1 MNRRKAIFRLLILGG
16 GTAGVYGGIKG
27 YHLLKQ
33 PELDKLTV
41 FQPLIDEL
49 AETIIPRTD
58 TPGAKDAGVGLF
70 ITKMVKDCTGRRS
83 QNNFINGLDELAAYT
98 ALYYG
103 RPFQQ
108 CSQEDRNKILGHY
121 ESKGKR
127 GNGFVGKAKRYV
139 LGDSFFQT
147 LKNYTVLGFCTSK
160 AGVNEALSYDYV
172 PGSYT
177 GCTTISPG
185 QKAWAT
191 W

>member
-1 MNRRKAIFRLLILGG
+1 MNRRRAIFRLLVLGG

-33 PELDKLTV
+33 PELHKLAV

-58 TPGAKDAGVGLF
+58 TPGAKDAGVGAF
-70 ITKMVKDCTGRRS
+70 ITKMVRECTGRRS
-83 QNNFINGLDELAAYT
+83 QNNFLTGLEELAVHSKMH
-98 ALYYG
+98 YG
-103 RPFQQ
+103 RPFHE
-108 CSQEDRNKILGHY
+108 CSREDRISILAHY
-121 ESKGKR
+121 ESKGR
-127 GNGFVGKAKRYV
+127 QSNGFWGKAKRYV
-139 LGDSFFQT
+139 LGDSFFET
-147 LKNYTVLGFCTSK
+147 LKKNTVLGYCTSK
-160 AGVNEALSYDYV
+160 VGANEALRYDYI

-177 GCTTISPG
+177 GCTTISPS